1 VQQGWCRHGRHER
14 PPRDEPD
21 GRIVLA
27 VLQAGR
33 SPKPAPLV
41 VTGYVAY
48 AAVGWFLSGLGS
60 VLPELDE
67 QIGGWSAIYPLLPGA
82 VLLAW
87 GIAIAR
93 NQRTTSRL
101 VEHGT
106 SLGIA
111 TSALALASLVM
122 GVTGWVPVSVLGA
135 VAAAVSAA
143 WLIRLLPAALSIAR
157 PADTERVMMRANA
170 WSSLASIVAP
180 VAIGATIGLGLGWAP
195 GMDGPLLIAAVVVV
209 VASRTGRPPRL
220 LATTE
225 PPHTAVPP
233 MRTWWR
239 AWTVLTLS
247 IMIEF
252 CFAYYAATFLADEV
266 GLSNAA
272 AAAGSAAWGVGMAF
286 GRFLVSAWPPPRT
299 LLPTLVLA
307 TIGYVLFW
315 GIATPVTAIVGLGLA
330 GVAVSPLYPTRMTAL
345 LTRFPGAPDQASTR
359 GSIASGAALLFAPAL
374 MATIRALT
382 DVRTAYLAVPIL
394 LAVLVVLDRSEAARR
409 NTD

>member
-1 VQQGWCRHGRHER
+1 
-14 PPRDEPD
+14 
-21 GRIVLA
+21 

-33 SPKPAPLV
+33 SPKPTPLV
-41 VTGYVAY
+41 IAGYVAY

-87 GIAIAR
+87 GISIAR
-93 NQRTTSRL
+93 TQRTTSRL

-111 TSALALASLVM
+111 TSALALASVVM
-122 GVTGWVPVSVLGA
+122 GVTGWVPVSVLGG

-143 WLIRLLPAALSIAR
+143 WLIRLLPAALAIAR

-180 VAIGATIGLGLGWAP
+180 VAIGTTIGLGLGWAP
-195 GMDGPLLIAAVVVV
+195 GMDGPLLVAAVVVV
-209 VASRTGRPPRL
+209 VASRTGRPPRPIE
-220 LATTE
+220 APE
-225 PPHTAVPP
+225 IAHTAVPP
-233 MRTWWR
+233 LRNWWR

-247 IMIEF
+247 IVIEF

-272 AAAGSAAWGVGMAF
+272 AAAGSAAWGVGMAL
-286 GRFLVSAWPPPRT
+286 GRFLVSSWPPPRT
-299 LLPTLVLA
+299 LLPTVVLA
-307 TIGYVLFW
+307 AVGFVLFW

-345 LTRFPGAPDQASTR
+345 LARFPAAPDQASTR
-359 GSIASGAALLFAPAL
+359 GSIASGAALLGAPAL

-382 DVRTAYLAVPIL
+382 DVRTAYLAVPVL
-394 LAVLVVLDRSEAARR
+394 LIVLVVLDRPEAARR
-409 NTD
+409 SPG

>member
-1 VQQGWCRHGRHER
+1 MGEV
-14 PPRDEPD
+14 PASS
-21 GRIVLA
+21 RIVLP

-33 SPKPAPLV
+33 SPKPTPLV
-41 VTGYVAY
+41 VAGYVAY

-67 QIGGWSAIYPLLPGA
+67 QVGGWSAIYPLLPGA

-87 GIAIAR
+87 GVAIAR
-93 NQRTTSRL
+93 TQRTMTRP

-106 SLGIA
+106 SLGVA
-111 TSALALASLVM
+111 TVALALAALVM
-122 GVTGWVPVSVLGA
+122 GVTRWVPVSVLGA

-157 PADTERVMMRANA
+157 PDDTERVMMRANA

-209 VASRTGRPPRL
+209 IASRAGRPPR
-220 LATTE
+220 TVEPTE
-225 PPHTAVPP
+225 TPHAAVPP
-233 MRTWWR
+233 IRTWWR

-247 IMIEF
+247 IVIEF

-272 AAAGSAAWGVGMAF
+272 AAAGSAAWGVGMAL

-299 LLPTLVLA
+299 MVPTLVLA
-307 TIGYVLFW
+307 TVGFVLFW
-315 GIATPVTAIVGLGLA
+315 GIATPATAIVGLGLA

-345 LTRFPGAPDQASTR
+345 LARFPGAPDQASTR

-374 MATIRALT
+374 MATLRALT
-382 DVRTAYLAVPIL
+382 DVRTAYVAVPIL
-394 LAVLVVLDRSEAARR
+394 LAVLVVLDRPKAVHRQVR
-409 NTD
+409 